1 MLQPRSSLPPMA
13 IPGHSTEIE
22 WNQRPGAPE
31 TGVIF
36 HLVTLLSELGKCGV
50 MCVGRSRDEAEELFQ
65 RVKEILDQ
73 ECEVGEA
80 EMSLVIEGDSADMLS

>member
-1 MLQPRSSLPPMA
+1 M
-13 IPGHSTEIE
+13 
-22 WNQRPGAPE
+22 
-31 TGVIF
+31 
-36 HLVTLLSELGKCGV
+36 TLLSELGKCGV